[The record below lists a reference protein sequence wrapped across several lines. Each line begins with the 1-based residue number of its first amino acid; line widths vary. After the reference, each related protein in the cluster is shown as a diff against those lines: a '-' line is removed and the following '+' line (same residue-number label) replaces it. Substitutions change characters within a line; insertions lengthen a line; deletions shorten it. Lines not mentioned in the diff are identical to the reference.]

1 MCDPG
6 PAGIANFDSGTS
18 DTGTHTRHSF
28 ASAAMRRLFRS
39 LPVAFRISASSVQLV
54 GELSSA
60 ARLHMA
66 SP

>member
-1 MCDPG
+1 
-6 PAGIANFDSGTS
+6 
-18 DTGTHTRHSF
+18 
-28 ASAAMRRLFRS
+28 
-39 LPVAFRISASSVQLV
+39 VAFCISASSVQLV